1 MKVHK
6 DQTIQVLLYLK
17 NEKLFD
23 MQIATKADLLIHYRQ
38 YRNIIY
44 VLKNGILDVQNTSN
58 LQ

>member
-6 DQTIQVLLYLK
+6 DQIIQELLYPK

-23 MQIATKADLLIHYRQ
+23 MRIATKADLLIHYRQ

-44 VLKNGILDVQNTSN
+44 ELKNGMLDVQNILN

>member
-6 DQTIQVLLYLK
+6 DQIIQELLCPK
-17 NEKLFD
+17 NEKLLD
-23 MQIATKADLLIHYRQ
+23 MQISIKADLLIHYRQ

-44 VLKNGILDVQNTSN
+44 ELKNGMLDVQNILN